1 MNRRG
6 RAVLLAAASVF
17 FAALPVEF
25 GSWLYRAWRLPKIEN
40 QWGALNTP
48 DSRLGNRPMPDG
60 RVRDVY
66 TVNGTPAY
74 TAEYTTTP
82 EGWRNTCAGPG
93 PFGEFLAFFGCS
105 YTFGIGVDDCDTI
118 PALVGKAMPG
128 RRPYNFAYQGWGPQH
143 ALELADREIKDHIRE
158 KTGAAVYLFIYGHV
172 YRAAGGLQCAGGWG
186 RDYPCYELEAGEPR
200 YRGSFTEA
208 HPWRALL
215 YRGLLATNTVA
226 VFKPAWPLPSRSAA
240 GVELTAALLAKTR
253 DRVLE
258 QFPGSRFVVVMYPV
272 NYTLAYEEQCRRAFT
287 EKGLDTLAFPEPLLE
302 TVPPDRRFAEG
313 DFGHPSAES
322 NRVFAAWLAR
332 ELSPMPEAAR

>member
-1 MNRRG
+1 MIDLEVIHRIQETIEARKG
-6 RAVLLAAASVF
+6 AAPDSSYVSSLYAKGTDAICKKVIEEAAETIMAAKDGDRLHLVRETCDLWFHSMVLLSH
-17 FAALPVEF
+17 
-25 GSWLYRAWRLPKIEN
+25 
-40 QWGALNTP
+40 
-48 DSRLGNRPMPDG
+48 
-60 RVRDVY
+60 
-66 TVNGTPAY
+66 
-74 TAEYTTTP
+74 
-82 EGWRNTCAGPG
+82 
-93 PFGEFLAFFGCS
+93 
-105 YTFGIGVDDCDTI
+105 FGIGVDDCDTI

-287 EKGLDTLAFPEPLLE
+287 GKGLDTLAFPEPLLE
-302 TVPPDRRFAEG
+302 TVPPYRRFAEG